1 MSFSGAEHMQASNI
15 KFTGFYPAEVIDDQ
29 ADPSTSGKVKV
40 RVFPMMKGIDAAAL
54 PWAIPAFPLFEA
66 ANGDQGFYCVPSVG
80 SRVWV
85 FFTAGEFDS
94 PVYFASAPGATD
106 GPAGRSPGKL
116 IIKTR
121 DEHTITIDSSAILIE
136 HSNGNKVELGSDITV
151 EHNGG
156 QKVVLTSSG
165 IELGTSSFKK
175 LLNEAAATIYN
186 SHTHPVPGVTTGTGA
201 TTSSAPTQQMGT
213 TEQTV
218 DTKAS

>member
-1 MSFSGAEHMQASNI
+1 MSFNGSEHMQPSAT
-15 KFTGFYPAEVIDDQ
+15 KFSGFYPAEIIDDQ
-29 ADPSTSGKVKV
+29 ASPSDSGKVKV
-40 RVFPMMKGIDAAAL
+40 RVFPMMNGIDAAAL

-66 ANGDQGFYCVPSVG
+66 ADGDQGFYCVPSVG

-85 FFTAGEFDS
+85 FFSAGDFES

-106 GPAGRSPGKL
+106 GPTGRAPGKL

-121 DEHTITIDSSAILIE
+121 DEHVVSFESGTITIE

-165 IELGTSSFKK
+165 IEIGTSAFKK

-186 SHTHPVPGVTTGTGA
+186 SHTHPVPGVTTGPST